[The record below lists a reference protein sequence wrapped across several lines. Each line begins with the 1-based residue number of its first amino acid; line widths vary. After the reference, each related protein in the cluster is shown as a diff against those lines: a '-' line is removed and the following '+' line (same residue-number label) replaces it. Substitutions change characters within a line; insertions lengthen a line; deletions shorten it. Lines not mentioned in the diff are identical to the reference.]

1 MMTVIMKIFQRLYS
15 VNQAHNIYWKKT
27 KNPADKQL
35 PHLEDC
41 VFLNDPND
49 PNGLIRLLMPG
60 GNAVF
65 KMKNVFFGGAR
76 QSGGEGVIM
85 APQVGSS
92 ICTQYFLT
100 LDI

>member
-1 MMTVIMKIFQRLYS
+1 M
-15 VNQAHNIYWKKT
+15 
-27 KNPADKQL
+27 
-35 PHLEDC
+35 EDC

-85 APQVGSS
+85 APQVCSQMYTIFCDPCYLALWS
-92 ICTQYFLT
+92 L
-100 LDI
+100 L

>member
-1 MMTVIMKIFQRLYS
+1 MTVIMNLFQRLYS

-27 KNPADKQL
+27 KNPANKQL

-76 QSGGEGVIM
+76 QSGREGVIM

-92 ICTQYFLT
+92 IRTQYFLT

>member
-1 MMTVIMKIFQRLYS
+1 MK
-15 VNQAHNIYWKKT
+15 
-27 KNPADKQL
+27 
-35 PHLEDC
+35 DC

-65 KMKNVFFGGAR
+65 KMKNVFFGGAK

-85 APQVGSS
+85 APQVCSQVTINYILITFKFS
-92 ICTQYFLT
+92 TVVFMLIIKQLYHATCTM
-100 LDI
+100 I